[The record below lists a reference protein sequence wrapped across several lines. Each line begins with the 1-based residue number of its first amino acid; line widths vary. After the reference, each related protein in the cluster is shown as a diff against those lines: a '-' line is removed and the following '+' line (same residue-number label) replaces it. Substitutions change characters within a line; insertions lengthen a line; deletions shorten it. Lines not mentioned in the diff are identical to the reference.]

1 MAKGIALAIGFSIGI
16 NLLFIARRRLCGLI
30 VCADEQTKLE
40 EHEKL
45 SVDLAVTQPKLGD
58 LNSIISALNE

>member
-1 MAKGIALAIGFSIGI
+1 LAKGIALAIGFSIGI
-16 NLLFIARRRLCGLI
+16 NLLFIARRCLGGLI

-58 LNSIISALNE
+58 LNSIISALDN